1 MDTIAAMLAA
11 VNPSAGSELKALWQ
25 EYDRAET
32 EGGLDTLGA
41 GRCLS
46 GLCAWGR
53 VCAVGAPVP
62 RLCRW
67 CACAAHASAAPLPLS
82 LCSQRPGLS
91 RTSTSLTWRCRPQST
106 RRATGAPARSRS
118 LWPACRVRLSPLA
131 PRAVGPFIVTSRV
144 LPPSSLLLP
153 GRIRSDRIS
162 SLLTQVKALRQQLQP
177 EERAAA
183 APSQ

>member
-53 VCAVGAPVP
+53 VCAVGAPVLLTRLP
-62 RLCRW
+62 R
-67 CACAAHASAAPLPLS
+67 
-82 LCSQRPGLS
+82 
-91 RTSTSLTWRCRPQST
+91 RCRFPFAHSGQVCQ
-106 RRATGAPARSRS
+106 G
-118 LWPACRVRLSPLA
+118 
-131 PRAVGPFIVTSRV
+131 PR
-144 LPPSSLLLP
+144 
-153 GRIRSDRIS
+153 
-162 SLLTQVKALRQQLQP
+162 QV
-177 EERAAA
+177 
-183 APSQ
+183 

>member
-67 CACAAHASAAPLPLS
+67 CACAASVPL
-82 LCSQRPGLS
+82 
-91 RTSTSLTWRCRPQST
+91 
-106 RRATGAPARSRS
+106 
-118 LWPACRVRLSPLA
+118 VRLCC
-131 PRAVGPFIVTSRV
+131 SRV
-144 LPPSSLLLP
+144 C
-153 GRIRSDRIS
+153 
-162 SLLTQVKALRQQLQP
+162 
-177 EERAAA
+177 RAAA
-183 APSQ
+183 AFPLLTAARFVKDLDKFDMALQAAEYEARDRGAGALEEFVASVQGASVAVGTASCWTFHRDVACLTPILASPPRENTLRPHL